1 MTMIEQ
7 VATRV
12 AERSIFAVAKAGLAA
27 LEADW
32 GTPSEVLAK
41 LPHENLDPRERIRG
55 FRRGLDAFTKTLRE
69 NL

>member
-1 MTMIEQ
+1 MTIIER
-7 VATRV
+7 VAARV

-41 LPHENLDPRERIRG
+41 LPHENLDPAERIRG